1 MSVRSSKD
9 LPTSLDFLHPDVVAP
24 LIGKVIGSPAADEV
38 ASTFALLA
46 DPTRVRILQALT
58 LVEEICVLDL
68 ALALGISQSALSH
81 QLALLR
87 SHRVV
92 TRRKEGRIVF
102 YRFVSRPVRRALSA
116 ALRDLLP

>member
-1 MSVRSSKD
+1 MD
-9 LPTSLDFLHPDVVAP
+9 YLHPGIVAP
-24 LIGKVIGSPAADEV
+24 LIGKVIEPSTADDV

-87 SHRVV
+87 GQRVV

-102 YRFVSRPVRRALSA
+102 YRLVSGPVRRALNA
-116 ALRDLLP
+116 ALRDVLR